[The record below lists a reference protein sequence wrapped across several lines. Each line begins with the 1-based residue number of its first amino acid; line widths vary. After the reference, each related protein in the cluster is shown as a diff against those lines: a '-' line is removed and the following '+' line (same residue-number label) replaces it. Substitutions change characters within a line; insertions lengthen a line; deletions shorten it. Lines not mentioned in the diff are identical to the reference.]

1 MSFSTFEFIIVFL
14 PVFLVIY
21 YTLLKLNR
29 SKASLANIWLIIGS
43 LAFVFYADY
52 VSGHYYNTLILVLL
66 GIYSFLMARGISFLE
81 NKESY
86 ILLRK
91 ALFIAGITVILAV
104 LFVYK
109 YYVKILPLGISFYSF
124 TMIAYLA
131 DIYNRRVKAEDS
143 IVKYFAYIC
152 MFPKLFQGPITRYS
166 QFSESLEQRNINIR
180 RFDRALKLFIM
191 GLAMKV
197 LLADKVG
204 LLFFEIEKIGFESI
218 STPLAWMGAV
228 AFSLQLYFDFC
239 GYTLMAMGL
248 GNMLGFRIP
257 VNFDSPYASRSV
269 SEFYRRWHITLGKWF
284 RDYIYIPLGG
294 NRKGVIVTL
303 INLFVVWLLTGVW
316 HGRSLNFLIW
326 AGILFVFIALEKLFL
341 NKLLYKTKVLSR
353 IYLIFV
359 IVVSWV
365 TFAITDVTRL
375 WIYITRMFPF
385 INAGYESNV
394 LADDYIKY
402 CRMYGPIM
410 LIAIVLC
417 IPKVY
422 RGLLAGRRKTISSF
436 LCILLFVLSL
446 FAISKGMNNPF
457 MYFDF

>member
-14 PVFLVIY
+14 PLFLVIY
-21 YTLLKLNR
+21 YTLLKLNKN
-29 SKASLANIWLIIGS
+29 SKVLANIWITVGS

-52 VSGHYYNTLILVLL
+52 VSGHFYNILILVLISL
-66 GIYSFLMARGISFLE
+66 YGFLIARGISYFG
-81 NKESY
+81 NKPDYQKMRGFVFVSG
-86 ILLRK
+86 LV
-91 ALFIAGITVILAV
+91 VILAV
-104 LFVYK
+104 LLVYK
-109 YYVKILPLGISFYSF
+109 YYVKALPLGLSFYSF
-124 TMIAYLA
+124 TIIAYLI
-131 DIYNRRVKAEDS
+131 DVYKKKSVAEAS
-143 IVKYFAYIC
+143 VIRYFAYIT
-152 MFPKLFQGPITRYS
+152 MFPKLLQGPITRYDR
-166 QFSESLEQRNINIR
+166 FSNALVNRKITLG

-197 LLADKVG
+197 LLADRVG
-204 LLFFEIEKIGFESI
+204 LLFFELEKIGFESI

-248 GNMLGFRIP
+248 GSMLGFRLP
-257 VNFDSPYASRSV
+257 VNFDSPYAAKSV
-269 SEFYRRWHITLGKWF
+269 GEFYRRWHITLGQWF

-294 NRKGVIVTL
+294 NRKGSVATL
-303 INLFVVWLLTGVW
+303 FNLFVVWLATGVW
-316 HGRSLNFLIW
+316 HGRSLNYLIW
-326 AGILFVFIALEKLFL
+326 AGVLFVFIAFEKLFL
-341 NKLLYKTKVLSR
+341 AKLLNKTKILSR
-353 IYLIFV
+353 IYLNFV

-365 TFAITDVTRL
+365 IFAITDIRRL
-375 WIYITRMFPF
+375 WVYLTRMFPF
-385 INAGYESNV
+385 IKVGYESNI
-394 LADDYIKY
+394 LAGDYIKY

-422 RGLLAGRRKTISSF
+422 RGMLASRRKLVSSF

-446 FAISKGMNNPF
+446 FSISKGMNNPF